1 MTCWIKTDSQ
11 SMALSSLRSWLSI
24 LVPFC
29 LISQMFIRA
38 VAFVTDEL
46 FLLYST
52 PEISVSIWSMGLSL
66 KIIEKYVFIFFIRCK
81 QPILKLKNCIRWFR
95 IACWHLIN
103 GIPIDF
109 AHRIQKPIPILG
121 IRIITEFLTKVH
133 D

>member
-29 LISQMFIRA
+29 LISQIFIRA

-66 KIIEKYVFIFFIRCK
+66 KNIEKYFYLFHQMQTTNPESMNPKCQKMFF
-81 QPILKLKNCIRWFR
+81 KNCNIKRKTQILLNLQLFGNVNKQSQDM
-95 IACWHLIN
+95 LIQ
-103 GIPIDF
+103 D
-109 AHRIQKPIPILG
+109 
-121 IRIITEFLTKVH
+121 
-133 D
+133 

>member
-29 LISQMFIRA
+29 LISQIFIRA

-66 KIIEKYVFIFFIRCK
+66 EIMEKYFYLFRQMQTTNPESMNTELQTFVYFFK
-81 QPILKLKNCIRWFR
+81 S
-95 IACWHLIN
+95 
-103 GIPIDF
+103 
-109 AHRIQKPIPILG
+109 
-121 IRIITEFLTKVH
+121 
-133 D
+133 